1 VITPKEYINGVLSK
15 GRKTGPL
22 YEEAK
27 TDYRR
32 WLREENS
39 NWPIVYWANYWAFA
53 AETSGSLWMD
63 MEWLRE
69 ENSN

>member
-22 YEEAK
+22 FEEAK
-27 TDYRR
+27 KDYRR

-39 NWPIVYWANYWAFA
+39 NWRC
-53 AETSGSLWMD
+53 TL
-63 MEWLRE
+63 
-69 ENSN
+69 